1 MKRSTAIEFV
11 ILTLALSAGVA
22 QAQTVYKCPGG
33 YQDTPCAGGK
43 QIKVTD
49 VPADPETLAAR
60 MDSIRQHL
68 SAREAAAREQERLKI
83 EKAEREHRQRILDR
97 ANELAAET
105 VELRRRSVE
114 ALERIQKYGVITY
127 RGR

>member
-1 MKRSTAIEFV
+1 MPHMKV
-11 ILTLALSAGVA
+11 IVLVLALSAGVA

-68 SAREAAAREQERLKI
+68 SALEAAALEQERQKAAQ
-83 EKAEREHRQRILDR
+83 AERARQQRILDR
-97 ANELAAET
+97 ANQLAAEN

-114 ALERIQKYGVITY
+114 ALERIQKYGVATY
-127 RGR
+127 PVR